1 MSPRCRSPREMVNC
15 QVWIDGMRA
24 HRIVTEIE
32 MHLWMIRKRLER
44 FEGFGSHPDNHG
56 LLGFRL
62 HSISQARMN
71 VKRQR
76 PAIRERHGV
85 LLDQRSSTGSVERF
99 AARKASDEG

>member
-1 MSPRCRSPREMVNC
+1 MVNFR
-15 QVWIDGMRA
+15 VWTDGMRA
-24 HRIVTEIE
+24 HRIATKIE

-62 HSISQARMN
+62 HCISQAGMN

-76 PAIRERHGV
+76 PAIRERHGI
-85 LLDQRSSTGSVERF
+85 LLD
-99 AARKASDEG
+99 